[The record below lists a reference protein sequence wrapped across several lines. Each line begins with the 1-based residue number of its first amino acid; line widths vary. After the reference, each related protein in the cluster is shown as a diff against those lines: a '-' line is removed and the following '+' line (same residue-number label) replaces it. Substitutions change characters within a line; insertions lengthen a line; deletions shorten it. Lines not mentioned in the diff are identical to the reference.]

1 MKPNIERR
9 RKYDSPHIQKQ
20 RDAIESKLAAIP
32 RLDDQVCNLL
42 SAEGFADIFL
52 QLRPLYP
59 TQVEAYERLEDFH
72 INITGQRRYAE
83 FSSFR
88 KVLHR
93 RMKSYHE
100 QFNNQTNGN
109 DTNEPA

>member
-9 RKYDSPHIQKQ
+9 RQYDSPQIKKQ
-20 RDAIESKLAAIP
+20 RDAIESRLAAIP

-100 QFNNQTNGN
+100 QFNNQEDGN
-109 DTNEPA
+109 NPAEIR